1 LQSAVPAEKAVFL
14 ASGGRWVVGRWG
26 RPSIFVRIGSLGP
39 RCPRFEFPGGDGEAA
54 ASSPLWNKFLQ
65 PRPCLAGDRSVSGK
79 GSVGIGIPG
88 SGVSAGIPR
97 PGSFCTGVCRRLL
110 RPRPVMQAAMVVSR
124 FIAKDGAAAGSEA
137 CGCADLGASSIF
149 WWRPQILGHGGG
161 MGCVPGR
168 WSSQVVIFSPSRVRC
183 FCGSSQS
190 FPAMVPSM
198 VLGCGLRSLSGSG
211 VVFYGIGSWQRRSS
225 AILAGRASLW
235 DFDVI
240 FFFLGASLQVWLA
253 QLCSV
258 SFAYVLVGMLSL
270 YVFLNF

>member
-1 LQSAVPAEKAVFL
+1 LQSAVSAEKAVFL

-79 GSVGIGIPG
+79 GSVGIGIPR

-110 RPRPVMQAAMVVSR
+110 RPRPVMQATMVVSR

-190 FPAMVPSM
+190 FSSDGAFHGPWVRASVSVWLRSRLLRHRFLAAAVVGDSGRQS
-198 VLGCGLRSLSGSG
+198 VLMGLRCNFLFLRGFS
-211 VVFYGIGSWQRRSS
+211 
-225 AILAGRASLW
+225 ASL
-235 DFDVI
+235 V
-240 FFFLGASLQVWLA
+240 GTVV
-253 QLCSV
+253 LCILCVCTSRYAV
-258 SFAYVLVGMLSL
+258 VVRFP
-270 YVFLNF
+270 